1 MRRKFLIYFQPG
13 IHWFLLIS
21 VLTGI
26 FFSSGEGLQLFPF
39 SVAVENTNQDPNYN
53 QKFCN
58 KSYTESTHNFTN
70 QSFSTNTNL
79 QKNIKNEI
87 VLGSSATNCLLLNR
101 FLATFAK
108 ATQIRTQFFYS
119 SNYYVSTPSRAPP
132 KI

>member
-26 FFSSGEGLQLFPF
+26 FFSGGEGLQLFPF
-39 SVAVENTNQDPNYN
+39 PVSVENKRLNTNYN
-53 QKFCN
+53 QEFCN
-58 KSYTESTHNFTN
+58 KSYAESTHNFTN
-70 QSFSTNTNL
+70 HSFSNKTNL
-79 QKNIKNEI
+79 QKNLKNEI
-87 VLGSSATNCLLLNR
+87 VLGSSATNCLLLKR
-101 FLATFAK
+101 FLAAFAK
-108 ATQIRTQFFYS
+108 ANQIRTQFFYS